1 MRDTQKELDIAKHI
15 KLIEWLKTE
24 LLDNVSALFR
34 GFQQGRDLLL
44 KEALANLIILSYLL
58 ARRLGM
64 RYSQLDEL
72 ILEKI
77 RLGAGPH
84 HDSDMWRSDLQ
95 TLENY
100 FRNKK

>member
-1 MRDTQKELDIAKHI
+1 MRDTQKDLDIAKHI

-34 GFQQGRDLLL
+34 GFQQGRDVLL
-44 KEALANLIILSYLL
+44 KEALANLVLLSYLL

-64 RYSQLDEL
+64 KYSQLDEL

-77 RLGAGPH
+77 ARGAGPQY
-84 HDSDMWRSDLQ
+84 DSDMWRSDLNM
-95 TLENY
+95 LETY